1 MAAAHEM
8 RIERAL
14 DRTRTLIVKR
24 VDRTINEELEAATR
38 RLEQRIDR
46 ELARAEA
53 QRRES
58 PEADQGR
65 EQGSPGRR
73 DADSG
78 EAEPPGFTCRLLPEP
93 IPVAPMP
100 TVAAL

>member
-1 MAAAHEM
+1 M
-8 RIERAL
+8 
-14 DRTRTLIVKR
+14 KR

-65 EQGSPGRR
+65 EQGSPGQS
-73 DADSG
+73 DADSD
-78 EAEPPGFTCRLLPEP
+78 EAEATRIHLPIAPEP
-93 IPVAPMP
+93 IPLAPMP
-100 TVAAL
+100 SVAGL